1 MPGFFGY
8 VSNAAEG
15 AAASDTSVASLP
27 AIAGMWS
34 IIVGSLPM
42 GALIGSEYR
51 NRSRRASMRRYE
63 GVGKLVFGMMQ
74 SLDGYVDGVAG
85 GLELP
90 PPGVALGRHFTDH
103 VRSLAGCL
111 YGRRIYEIMRYWDED
126 RPEWDAGDRDF
137 AAAWRA
143 QPKWVVSRT
152 LKSVGANA
160 TLVGENVDAFVRR
173 LKEDVDGEIDVAGP
187 VLAASLTDLGL
198 IDEYRLYFRPFV
210 LGGGKPYFAGA
221 RPPLRIIASDRVGE
235 DAVRL
240 TYVPA

>member
-1 MPGFFGY
+1 M
-8 VSNAAEG
+8 
-15 AAASDTSVASLP
+15 
-27 AIAGMWS
+27 
-34 IIVGSLPM
+34 
-42 GALIGSEYR
+42 
-51 NRSRRASMRRYE
+51 
-63 GVGKLVFGMMQ
+63 GKLVFGMMQ

-103 VRSLAGCL
+103 VRGQAGGL

-126 RPEWDAGDRDF
+126 RPEWDAGDHDF

-160 TLVGENVDAFVRR
+160 TLVGDDVEALVRR
-173 LKEDVDGEIDVAGP
+173 LKTEIERDIDVAGSD
-187 VLAASLTDLGL
+187 LAVSLTDLGL

-240 TYVPA
+240 TCVPA